1 MLILS
6 VFLKPYYP
14 PCKSYAPFY
23 VLIFGLSVPTKFFH
37 IISKTARFAKKN
49 QKVPEYKIYVSKCCK
64 IFETFLNI
72 WNIQGCN
79 AIIHKGVHMKYPWIL
94 SDLNENCLMSTHFRK
109 ILKCQISWKSGQWET
124 SYTTLTDRH
133 GEATSHLPP
142 DANAPT
148 IYKLWSV
155 VSCTC
160 IQTAAARYQL
170 LPNIPASTI
179 LNT

>member
-1 MLILS
+1 MCVCSLIIQHANHMRPFMFSYVAWLVRTNFSTLS
-6 VFLKPYYP
+6 QNRHDLRK
-14 PCKSYAPFY
+14 
-23 VLIFGLSVPTKFFH
+23 H
-37 IISKTARFAKKN
+37 
-49 QKVPEYKIYVSKCCK
+49 QKVPEYKIYVSNCCK
-64 IFETFLNI
+64 SFETFLNI

-79 AIIHKGVHMKYPWIL
+79 TIIHKVVHMKYPWIL

-148 IYKLWSV
+148 IYKLWIA
-155 VSCTC
+155 VSCSC
-160 IQTAAARYQL
+160 IQTAATRYL
-170 LPNIPASTI
+170 VLPNILASTI